1 MAGDW
6 ISIDH
11 ELPDTA
17 QVRGIYE
24 LTNAELD
31 QIIGRLFF
39 LWRLADSQTID
50 GRLEHTGPKT
60 LSRLCGGDQAFW
72 EAVAEV
78 GWIEFKDG
86 ATIIPDFVRRFG
98 ASAKRRMLDARR
110 AKERRASDPEAAA
123 HRRDDDATLTPCRQG
138 DDAVTT
144 KGRRGDDDP
153 WTQQSQ
159 SQSESQSQD
168 LISDDHVCVSW
179 LKKNHTF
186 SAATD
191 WARVQ
196 FRQGVGSAP
205 PLFTTRQATQSR
217 KFLLQVAAIALCG
230 QYPEAWV
237 AEALEAMRRL
247 RKPPGNP
254 GGYLRK
260 LLRASP
266 HIRGRPDGW
275 FDALL
280 KAIEVPES

>member
-24 LTNAELD
+24 RTNAELD

-39 LWRLADSQTID
+39 LWRLADAQTVD

-60 LSRLCGGDQAFW
+60 LARLCGGDQAFW
-72 EAVAEV
+72 EAVAAV
-78 GWIEFKDG
+78 GWVVFEDD
-86 ATIIPDFVRRFG
+86 AAIIPDFTKRFG
-98 ASAKRRMLDARR
+98 ASAKRRVLDARR
-110 AKERRASDPEAAA
+110 AKQRRNADAVTTEC
-123 HRRDDDATLTPCRQG
+123 RRGDDTTPTPRRQD

-144 KGRRGDDDP
+144 ERRRGDDDP
-153 WTQQSQ
+153 WTQQ

-186 SAATD
+186 RAATD
-191 WARVQ
+191 WAKHH
-196 FRQGVGSAP
+196 FRQGVSGRPA
-205 PLFTTRQATQSR
+205 LFTASQATQSR
-217 KFLLQVAAIALCG
+217 TFLLQVAAIALCG
-230 QYPEAWV
+230 EYPEAWV

-247 RKPPGNP
+247 KKPPGNP

-280 KAIEVPES
+280 KAIEVPDS